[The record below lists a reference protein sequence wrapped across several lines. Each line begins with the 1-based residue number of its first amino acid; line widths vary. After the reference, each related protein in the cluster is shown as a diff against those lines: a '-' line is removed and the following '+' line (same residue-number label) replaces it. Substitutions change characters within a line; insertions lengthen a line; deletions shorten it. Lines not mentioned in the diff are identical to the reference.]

1 MMTFYLFL
9 RGVFLLLLLLLL
21 LLRRFAFQSTQKI
34 KASSLKLCRL
44 TRRRDFRRNPS
55 PSWMRVLVLRQE
67 KTVLVMFDGGPQ
79 LIGLSV
85 RAYVL
90 NSMKKRMDSFPGLC
104 VR

>member
-1 MMTFYLFL
+1 MTFYLFL

-67 KTVLVMFDGGPQ
+67 KTVLVMCDGGPQ